1 MMTEIDGAIV
11 RIKAYA
17 AARGW
22 SKSRLAKEAGVGD
35 TTLRHF
41 GRPDWNPTIETLRR
55 LEAIIPVEFTPDE
68 KRHDAPRLSAG
79 VRAA

>member
-1 MMTEIDGAIV
+1 MRPEIDGAIA

-22 SKSRLAKEAGVGD
+22 SKSRLAKEAGIGD

-41 GRPDWNPTIETLRR
+41 AQPDWNPTIETLRR
-55 LEAIIPVEFTPDE
+55 LEAIIPAEFISDE
-68 KRHDAPRLSAG
+68 E
-79 VRAA
+79 AA

>member
-1 MMTEIDGAIV
+1 MKTAIDGAIA

-22 SKSRLAKEAGVGD
+22 SKSRLAKEAGLGD

-41 GRPDWNPTIETLRR
+41 GRSGWNPTIETLRR
-55 LEAIIPVEFTPDE
+55 LEAIIPAEFIPDE
-68 KRHDAPRLSAG
+68 E
-79 VRAA
+79 AA